1 MKEYYGNLEND
12 GKNYLL
18 AFSFNVME
26 SIQEKYGSVEKW
38 GQLCGGGDGVEPN
51 IKALKFGFTEMINE
65 GIDILNEKNGE
76 HNPPMTS
83 RQVGRLLSDVGFD
96 NAATALKDVVSDST
110 NTGADEKN
118 A

>member
-1 MKEYYGNLEND
+1 
-12 GKNYLL
+12 
-18 AFSFNVME
+18 
-26 SIQEKYGSVEKW
+26 
-38 GQLCGGGDGVEPN
+38 
-51 IKALKFGFTEMINE
+51 MINE

>member
-1 MKEYYGNLEND
+1 MKEYYGKLENN
-12 GKNYLL
+12 GKSYLL

-26 SIQEKYGSVEKW
+26 SIQEEYGSIEKW

-76 HNPPMTS
+76 HNPTMTS
-83 RQVGRLLSDVGFD
+83 RQVGRLLSDVGFE
-96 NAATALKDVVSDST
+96 NAADALRGIVSDST